1 MARVIAVQDIYTRKG
16 MLIAKVGE
24 SGEAMPN
31 TLPADK
37 DNCGRVFVRWRK
49 CNHGYWVEP
58 DQLRFTKSI
67 NLENYVARD
76 PASNGDGGDVL
87 PALPRGS
94 FSFDFDFG
102 KNLKL
107 IRRARAL
114 SQEELRERMSQFG
127 VNSAQSTISYREAS
141 PEAPGLEFLRAV
153 AQALEVPPFMF
164 LFPVDKMGE
173 YGEAKRFM
181 MRMSSALA
189 ES

>member
-24 SGEAMPN
+24 SGDALPN
-31 TLPADK
+31 TSPADK
-37 DNCGRVFVRWRK
+37 DNCGRVFVRWKKRL
-49 CNHGYWVEP
+49 HGYWVEP
-58 DQLRFTKSI
+58 DQLRFTKDVK
-67 NLENYVARD
+67 LDNYIAKD
-76 PASNGDGGDVL
+76 PGSNKDGEDVL

-114 SQEELRERMSQFG
+114 SQEELRERMSKFG
-127 VNSAQSTISYREAS
+127 VSSAQSTISYREAS
-141 PEAPGLEFLRAV
+141 PEAPGLEFLRAA

-164 LFPVDKMGE
+164 LFPVDKMDE
-173 YGEAKRFM
+173 YGEAKKFM
-181 MRMSSALA
+181 MRMSSAMA